1 MDEGLRPLSD
11 FRKAIMEGA
20 LTMSGTTQGIT
31 KQQVDAAME
40 FLGMHNPKPDI
51 PLIETVSGHQIVAT
65 ARAIRDLQVRLAA
78 MEKAVQLIIK
88 DATA

>member
-1 MDEGLRPLSD
+1 MDDAGLRPLSD

-31 KQQVDAAME
+31 REQVNAAME

-51 PLIETVSGHQIVAT
+51 PLQETVSGHEIVAT
-65 ARAIRDLQVRLAA
+65 ARAIRELQMRVAA
-78 MEKAVQLIIK
+78 LETGMLRR
-88 DATA
+88 